1 MVELHPS
8 NDPYN
13 PDPQS
18 LVNWLETTGTLE
30 LGRSLAQVDTE
41 ASMKPS
47 ALKFVRDPDC
57 SDIPQVIA
65 FYSWRTSYPLFLQIV
80 PNSMSATGTNGLKS
94 SLFTFSPALWPW
106 LSDSTTSPSLPV
118 TGPSSA
124 LTVKETP
131 LLIKKAESQFLI

>member
-57 SDIPQVIA
+57 SDIPQ
-65 FYSWRTSYPLFLQIV
+65 IV
-80 PNSMSATGTNGLKS
+80 PNSTSATGTNGLKS
-94 SLFTFSPALWPW
+94 SLFTFSHALWPW